1 MHIQFFSAGN
11 DFLKSG
17 RNRVKN
23 IVTPLHS
30 LLPDSAA
37 PRGARATI
45 QYLEA
50 KSYVSCCT
58 HPSALNCKL
67 QTLVYHIRLP
77 PMKKLAGKRSWEG
90 ALTKHHGIVG
100 CFFTWKTSLAG
111 KDPNKSF
118 RKFKT
123 WHAKAFVS
131 SRAAKSFCKL
141 MTWQKLLRTQDLAC
155 KSFREFKSRRKLS
168 TNSRP
173 GKIFRRI
180 QDLAKAFDE
189 FKTWRKLSANS
200 RPGKSFRRI

>member
-50 KSYVSCCT
+50 KSYVSCST

-90 ALTKHHGIVG
+90 AMGL
-100 CFFTWKTSLAG
+100 LAVFLLG
-111 KDPNKSF
+111 KLVLQERTLCGSNKSF

-123 WHAKAFVS
+123 WHAEAFVS
-131 SRAAKSFCKL
+131 SRAAKSFRKL

-180 QDLAKAFDE
+180 QDLAKAFGE
-189 FKTWRKLSANS
+189 FKTWQKLSTNS
-200 RPGKSFRRI
+200 RPGKIFRRI